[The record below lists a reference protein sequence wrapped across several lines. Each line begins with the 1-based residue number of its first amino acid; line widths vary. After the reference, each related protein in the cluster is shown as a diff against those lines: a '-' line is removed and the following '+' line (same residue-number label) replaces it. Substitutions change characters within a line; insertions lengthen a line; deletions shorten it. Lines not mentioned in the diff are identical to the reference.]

1 MSNKKQRK
9 KSWKSRGRS
18 DPSHNH
24 SAKTSTSNKTTS
36 KNPATSAGR
45 NKSSK
50 NTPWLTRR
58 NAIKMLIALPVAGA
72 AGAAIHRYDVQNRGL
87 HDLALVGQGT
97 PVVVQIHDPKCQQCR
112 RLMNN
117 TRKALKAQE
126 NILFRVADISS
137 ESGAKFQRKY
147 HAETVSLLLFNAN
160 GELVDTVQ
168 GVTPVADLKTRF
180 SDLI

>member
-9 KSWKSRGRS
+9 KSRKKPGRAGPTNTQS
-18 DPSHNH
+18 T
-24 SAKTSTSNKTTS
+24 KTATGRNPTD

-45 NKSSK
+45 NKSPKHASV
-50 NTPWLTRR
+50 LTRR

-87 HDLALVGQGT
+87 HDLTLVGQGA

-117 TRKALKAQE
+117 TRKALKGQE
-126 NILFRVADISS
+126 NILFRVADITSDDGS
-137 ESGAKFQRKY
+137 LFQRKY

-160 GELVDTVQ
+160 GEQVDTIQ
-168 GVTPVADLKTRF
+168 GVTPVDELKRRFNDLY
-180 SDLI
+180 